1 MTQSQHD
8 TRAAIARFLFIE
20 DPPGPVDLAVVL
32 GSPTVSSLTPALSLY
47 HHGLTS
53 RILISGSGPTPSGLP
68 EWQLYRNHAVANGI
82 PPEAL
87 LIEPE
92 ATNTRE
98 NLIYGA
104 DLIDRVIGWQNISAI
119 AICAKAY
126 HLRRAFMTAR
136 KVFPE
141 RVSLLALPA
150 LGPGDMTPNDW
161 WTTPQGRN
169 RVLAELGR
177 ISDYS
182 LKNHLGDI

>member
-8 TRAAIARFLFIE
+8 TRAAIARFLFIS
-20 DPPGPVDLAVVL
+20 DPPEPVDLAFVL
-32 GSPTVSSLTPALSLY
+32 GSPTLSSLTPALSLY
-47 HHGLTS
+47 HSGQTPK
-53 RILISGSGPTPSGLP
+53 ILISGQGTTASGLP
-68 EWQLYRNHAVANGI
+68 EWQVYRDHALANGI
-82 PPEAL
+82 PAADL

-98 NLIYGA
+98 NIVFGA
-104 DLIDRVIGWQNISAI
+104 DLVDRLIGWHKVNKV

-126 HLRRAFMTAR
+126 HLRRAHMTAC
-136 KVFPE
+136 KVFPPGV
-141 RVSLLALPA
+141 RLIALPA
-150 LGPGDMTPNDW
+150 KGPGDMTPTDW

-169 RVLAELGR
+169 RVLQELGR